1 VELNH
6 VRTSSE
12 GVIFMASLR
21 AFVALELDPKLAP
34 GVVAVQEQLARDGW
48 QRVKWVE
55 PYNLHFTLKFLG
67 EVSVNDLDRI
77 VGSIERGMRSFPQF
91 RVELAGIGAF
101 PSVSRPRV
109 IWIGVGQGKEE
120 LCALAESVRKEFPP
134 EKQPFRPHLTIGRVK
149 DAQAIPALK
158 TADLKLGRF
167 TVEKVSL
174 MQSTLTRSGPVY
186 TRLHQFP
193 LAGHGEVEGWE
204 EKGLD

>member
-1 VELNH
+1 
-6 VRTSSE
+6 
-12 GVIFMASLR
+12 MASLR

-34 GVVAVQEQLARDGW
+34 GAVAVQEQLARDGW

-67 EVSVNDLDRI
+67 EVSVNDLDRV
-77 VGSIERGMRSFPQF
+77 VGSIERGMRGFPQF
-91 RVELAGIGAF
+91 RGRAGRHRGISIGEPPASDLDRRRAGERRAVRPCRVGEEGVSSRKAAVSTPIL
-101 PSVSRPRV
+101 PS
-109 IWIGVGQGKEE
+109 G
-120 LCALAESVRKEFPP
+120 
-134 EKQPFRPHLTIGRVK
+134 VK

-193 LAGHGEVEGWE
+193 VGRPWGS
-204 EKGLD
+204 